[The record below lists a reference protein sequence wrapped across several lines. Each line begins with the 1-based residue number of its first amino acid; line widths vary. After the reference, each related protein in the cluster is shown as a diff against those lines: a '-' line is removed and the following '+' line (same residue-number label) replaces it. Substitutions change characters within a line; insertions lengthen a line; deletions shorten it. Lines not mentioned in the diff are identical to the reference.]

1 MDFIFIHGAPG
12 TGKSSLAWALQSRFQ
27 SPCFEF
33 GWIPEFRT
41 KSNSTI
47 SYVEEEGLAFENLC
61 LVLRNYVRHGFDN
74 IIVTDLR
81 DPIIRQIPRRFS
93 RYHYILV
100 TLWVADDQ
108 ALKARILDESRSS
121 GYRDWQE
128 ALQLN
133 RAIRARKLM
142 KHEVRLNSNQHTVEE
157 LVEEVVKMVDLTA
170 E

>member
-1 MDFIFIHGAPG
+1 MALLEQENHRWRGRFNPG
-12 TGKSSLAWALQSRFQ
+12 FRARVSSSAGFRNSGPRVTARSVMLRKRDWHSRIYAWFCGIMCGMVSTTSL
-27 SPCFEF
+27 SPICATRSFA
-33 GWIPEFRT
+33 R
-41 KSNSTI
+41 
-47 SYVEEEGLAFENLC
+47 
-61 LVLRNYVRHGFDN
+61 
-74 IIVTDLR
+74 
-81 DPIIRQIPRRFS
+81 IPRRFS
-93 RYHYILV
+93 RYRYILV

-170 E
+170 G